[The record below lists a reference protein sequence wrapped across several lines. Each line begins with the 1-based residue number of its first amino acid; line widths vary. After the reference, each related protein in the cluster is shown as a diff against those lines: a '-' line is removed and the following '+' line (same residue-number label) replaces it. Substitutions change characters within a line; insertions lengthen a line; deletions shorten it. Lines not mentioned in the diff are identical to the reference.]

1 MNKPVLIPYILRSK
15 ANYYCRVMEQAADLD
30 PMEESRRRPVVTARA
45 FIAYRLLLEGFSE
58 HAVGSVL
65 GWDHSTIN
73 HYRQRAAT
81 MLSAPGYTAERELW
95 NKFNDT
101 TI

>member
-15 ANYYCRVMEQAADLD
+15 ANVYCRAMEHLVGVNPVQ
-30 PMEESRRRPVVTARA
+30 ESRRRPVVTARA
-45 FIAYRLLLEGFSE
+45 FIAYRLLMEGFTE
-58 HAVGSVL
+58 HAVGAVL

-95 NKFNDT
+95 TRFNE

>member
-1 MNKPVLIPYILRSK
+1 MNKPDLIPYILRSK
-15 ANYYCRVMEQAADLD
+15 ANVYCRAMAAAADLD

-45 FIAYRLLLEGFSE
+45 FIAYRLLMEGFTE
-58 HAVGSVL
+58 HAVGAVL

-73 HYRQRAAT
+73 HYRQRAAA

-95 NKFNDT
+95 TRFNE